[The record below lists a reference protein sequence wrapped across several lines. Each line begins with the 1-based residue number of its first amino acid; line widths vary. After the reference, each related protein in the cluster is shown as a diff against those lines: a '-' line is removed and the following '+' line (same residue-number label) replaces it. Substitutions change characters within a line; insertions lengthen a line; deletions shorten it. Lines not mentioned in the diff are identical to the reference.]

1 MASDIKARMAVVPAG
16 DDSAADKGGKVAVG
30 RGEAVAKQGGGCC

>member
-16 DDSAADKGGKVAVG
+16 DDAADKGKVAVG
-30 RGEAVAKQGGGCC
+30 RGESVGKSGGGGCC